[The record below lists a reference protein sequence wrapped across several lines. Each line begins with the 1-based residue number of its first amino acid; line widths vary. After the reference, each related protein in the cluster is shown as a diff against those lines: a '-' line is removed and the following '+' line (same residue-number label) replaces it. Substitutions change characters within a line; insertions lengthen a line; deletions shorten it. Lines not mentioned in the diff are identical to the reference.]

1 MKLLVD
7 ASLLIYLNVPL
18 EEERLSLVESFWKRL
33 VRENELYTNMLV
45 IDEVLYISKKKMI

>member
-45 IDEVLYISKKKMI
+45 IDEVLYISKKV